1 MKFLTILQYS
11 VNMLVMEIFLVADVE
26 NKKIQLSFYKVS
38 FVLIKRLVFL
48 LLLSSFIDL
57 FWIELDLFCCH

>member
-1 MKFLTILQYS
+1 
-11 VNMLVMEIFLVADVE
+11 MLVMEIFLVADVE

-57 FWIELDLFCCH
+57 FWIELDLFCRH